1 MSVFTRDNWLTFD
14 YDKDLVCFIV
24 SSENRQKGETIINK
38 TPGEYDEKMYN
49 NLNKDV
55 INGDY
60 VDAYLSVPHD
70 CETNLY
76 KCLIPSGTPFYFS
89 DDLKEVSAKKLI
101 VQERVNPCDIP
112 THKDVLAGG
121 YVDCLRLTLFKD
133 NTKSKIGFYLSD
145 SGSIINPYNYI
156 GNGND
161 VIAVISNI
169 HDDCAK
175 VIALKEK
182 SLEWSTIL
190 PDKTRIVTKT
200 PYKDKKVACKD
211 LNGFQNT
218 KAVTKSKRFSYEK
231 YPAITYCLNY
241 SRGGYKEGRWF
252 LGSAGDIVSMVRNN
266 MLIINAALAVLQY
279 KGCDCDLLNHDWYW
293 SSSEYHEN
301 SVWCVIANSGFLGF
315 NVKSKSGGVR
325 PMTIINY
332 KT

>member
-1 MSVFTRDNWLTFD
+1 MSVFTRDNWRTFD

-24 SSENRQKGETIINK
+24 TNENKQNGDIIINEK
-38 TPGEYDEKMYN
+38 PGEYDEKIYN

-55 INGDY
+55 INGEY
-60 VDAYLSVPHD
+60 VDAYLLVPFEFD
-70 CETNLY
+70 KIIY
-76 KCLIPSGTPFYFS
+76 KCIIPSGTPFYFS
-89 DDLKEVSAKKLI
+89 DDLKEISAKKI
-101 VQERVNPCDIP
+101 IIQEPVSLCDIP
-112 THKDVLAGG
+112 THKEVLASG
-121 YVDCLRLTLFKD
+121 YVDCLRLSLFKGSPK
-133 NTKSKIGFYLSD
+133 NEIGFFLLN
-145 SGSIINPYNYI
+145 SGNIINPYNYI

-161 VIAVISNI
+161 VIAVISNL
-169 HDDCAK
+169 HDGCATI
-175 VIALKEK
+175 IALKET
-182 SLEWSTIL
+182 SLEWSTLL

-218 KAVTKSKRFSYEK
+218 KSVTKSKRFVYEN

-241 SRGGYKEGRWF
+241 SCGDYKEGRWF
-252 LGSAGDIVSMVRNN
+252 LGSAGDIVSMIRNN
-266 MLIINAALAVLQY
+266 MLTINAALSVLQY
-279 KGCDCDLLNHDWYW
+279 KGCDCDLLKYDWYW

-315 NVKSKSGGVR
+315 NVKSKKGGVR